1 MTSGL
6 FRLEAPSKDQ
16 VLLLLAG
23 GPRLDTSYRPVR
35 MPIGKLVPN
44 RLPYAGVLPTGMGM
58 LGMDPSYKSAVYR
71 QQPPPPPVP
80 GGQLLRQQLQAKL
93 VSPQEGGL
101 QSTDRP
107 RKGLLPVTP
116 QPVGG

>member
-1 MTSGL
+1 M
-6 FRLEAPSKDQ
+6 
-16 VLLLLAG
+16 LLLLAG

-44 RLPYAGVLPTGMGM
+44 RLPYAGVLPAGMGM

-71 QQPPPPPVP
+71 QQQPPPPVP

-93 VSPQEGGL
+93 VSSQGGGL
-101 QSTDRP
+101 QSGSPERGSPARLPSACGQFWRP
-107 RKGLLPVTP
+107 L
-116 QPVGG
+116 